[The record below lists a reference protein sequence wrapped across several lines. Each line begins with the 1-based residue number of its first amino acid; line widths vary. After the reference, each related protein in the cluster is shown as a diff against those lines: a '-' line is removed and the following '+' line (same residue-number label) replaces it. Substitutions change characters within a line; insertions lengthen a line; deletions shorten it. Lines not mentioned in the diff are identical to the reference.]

1 MNYQITLSI
10 SDSTNKIAHYEV
22 IKSNDLVQLMV
33 QLSMLVVCVQR
44 DMHEDELLKL
54 RMIDDDIPF

>member
-10 SDSTNKIAHYEV
+10 SDANKITHHEV
-22 IKSNDLVQLMV
+22 IKSNDLIQLMA
-33 QLSMLVVCVQR
+33 QLLMLVVRVQR